1 MANGKPD
8 LDQVVDAVVLAAGR
22 GEHDGVGAAR
32 FHHAAQALLLVVA
45 RRAHHDHQVESV
57 FGELRLQAGEER
69 NEERLAILL
78 VARMRLQHEGDRLG
92 GAAAKVAARLVR
104 GVVQLA
110 RGIEHALPR
119 FGVDIRPAVQRA

>member
-8 LDQVVDAVVLAAGR
+8 LGQVVDAVVLAAGR

-45 RRAHHDHQVESV
+45 RRAHHHHQVESV

-78 VARMRLQHEGDRLG
+78 VARMRLQHECDRLG
-92 GAAAKVAARLVR
+92 GAAAKVAARLV
-104 GVVQLA
+104 G
-110 RGIEHALPR
+110 
-119 FGVDIRPAVQRA
+119 